1 MKTVVWTFTR
11 DVFRIGNEPFF
22 SFFFFLSVV
31 VSTKYFSCGWSLDC
45 LEKKRISSGS
55 LFLVFIKFVC
65 YLQSAPYIFV
75 FPVVFIFVLIW
86 IYVGLVSFQNSY
98 WDR

>member
-1 MKTVVWTFTR
+1 M
-11 DVFRIGNEPFF
+11 FRIGNEPFF
-22 SFFFFLSVV
+22 LFLSVV

-45 LEKKRISSGS
+45 LEKEKRISSGS
-55 LFLVFIKFVC
+55 LFLVFIKFIC
-65 YLQSAPYIFV
+65 YLQSAPYIFC